1 MFLLLVLYNYKKDC
15 KEIGKDKLA
24 LNLSERLFSYFIC
37 FPLPIILGLILR

>member
-1 MFLLLVLYNYKKDC
+1 MFLLLVLYNYYKDC

-24 LNLSERLFSYFIC
+24 LNLNNRLFSYFIS